1 MTNESTTQSPGFAL
15 PRRPPPTGE
24 DRWMNDATR
33 ELAVAIATLRDA
45 DEALRF
51 LRDLC
56 TVNELR
62 EFAARWEVARLLD
75 AGTSYH
81 EISDRTG
88 ASSAT
93 ISRVN
98 QWLRYGRD
106 GYRLVLDRPGAHEAT
121 APMTAVDALRL
132 AVPNKGRLEAP
143 AVELLRGA
151 GLEFELSERRLSAG
165 VRNADVELL
174 FVRTEDV
181 AEYVADGLVELGLT
195 GADLV
200 AERGGALHTILPLG
214 FGACSLVL
222 AVPRDAAADIGRRSR
237 RLPHRDLVPARD
249 RGASWPMP
257 ASRPR
262 WSRSAARSRSRRSS
276 AWPTRSSTSWRRA
289 ARCASTGCG
298 RSPRSSPR
306 RRCWWRGTGPP
317 RRDERVSR
325 PLVDMLRSVL
335 DARGREYMMMNAP
348 AEALDRIRA
357 LIPGLSGPTVMP
369 LADPAF
375 IAVHSV
381 VERSQ
386 LWRIVPALKA
396 AGARDILVVPIEKV
410 VR

>member
-1 MTNESTTQSPGFAL
+1 MTP
-15 PRRPPPTGE
+15 
-24 DRWMNDATR
+24 
-33 ELAVAIATLRDA
+33 
-45 DEALRF
+45 
-51 LRDLC
+51 
-56 TVNELR
+56 
-62 EFAARWEVARLLD
+62 
-75 AGTSYH
+75 
-81 EISDRTG
+81 
-88 ASSAT
+88 
-93 ISRVN
+93 
-98 QWLRYGRD
+98 
-106 GYRLVLDRPGAHEAT
+106 T
-121 APMTAVDALRL
+121 APLRL
-132 AVPNKGRLEAP
+132 AVPNKGRLETP
-143 AVELLRGA
+143 AIELLRGA

-200 AERGGALHTILPLG
+200 AEHGGALHTVLPLG

-222 AVPRDAAADIGRRSR
+222 AVPRDADVQRVDELAGCRIATSFPRVTAAYLAAEGVEAQVVEVRGAVEVTPQLGVADAVV
-237 RLPHRDLVPARD
+237 DLVASGSTLRVNGLRPIATLLASEAVLVARN
-249 RGASWPMP
+249 GASE
-257 ASRPR
+257 
-262 WSRSAARSRSRRSS
+262 
-276 AWPTRSSTSWRRA
+276 
-289 ARCASTGCG
+289 G
-298 RSPRSSPR
+298 
-306 RRCWWRGTGPP
+306 
-317 RRDERVSR
+317 DERVSA
-325 PLVDMLRSVL
+325 LVDMLRSVL

>member
-1 MTNESTTQSPGFAL
+1 MSAGSTP
-15 PRRPPPTGE
+15 
-24 DRWMNDATR
+24 
-33 ELAVAIATLRDA
+33 
-45 DEALRF
+45 
-51 LRDLC
+51 
-56 TVNELR
+56 
-62 EFAARWEVARLLD
+62 
-75 AGTSYH
+75 
-81 EISDRTG
+81 
-88 ASSAT
+88 
-93 ISRVN
+93 
-98 QWLRYGRD
+98 
-106 GYRLVLDRPGAHEAT
+106 
-121 APMTAVDALRL
+121 LRL

-143 AVELLRGA
+143 AIELLRSA

-200 AERGGALHTILPLG
+200 AEHGGELRTVLPLG

-222 AVPRDAAADIGRRSR
+222 AVPRERRTAAVSDLAGCRIATSFPRVTQAFLAAAGVEAQVVEVRGAVEVTPQLGVADAVV
-237 RLPHRDLVPARD
+237 DLVASGSTLRVNGLRPIATLLASEAVLLARN
-249 RGASWPMP
+249 G
-257 ASRPR
+257 
-262 WSRSAARSRSRRSS
+262 
-276 AWPTRSSTSWRRA
+276 RA
-289 ARCASTGCG
+289 ET
-298 RSPRSSPR
+298 
-306 RRCWWRGTGPP
+306 
-317 RRDERVSR
+317 DERVAA
-325 PLVDMLRSVL
+325 LVDMLRSVL

-348 AEALDRIRA
+348 ADALDRIRA

>member
-1 MTNESTTQSPGFAL
+1 MSSTTP
-15 PRRPPPTGE
+15 
-24 DRWMNDATR
+24 
-33 ELAVAIATLRDA
+33 
-45 DEALRF
+45 
-51 LRDLC
+51 
-56 TVNELR
+56 
-62 EFAARWEVARLLD
+62 
-75 AGTSYH
+75 
-81 EISDRTG
+81 
-88 ASSAT
+88 
-93 ISRVN
+93 
-98 QWLRYGRD
+98 
-106 GYRLVLDRPGAHEAT
+106 
-121 APMTAVDALRL
+121 LRL

-200 AERGGALHTILPLG
+200 AEHGGALRTILPLG

-222 AVPRDAAADIGRRSR
+222 AVPRDAEVTTVTDLAGCRIATSFPRVTAAFLADAGVEAQVVEVRGAVEVTPQ
-237 RLPHRDLVPARD
+237 LGVADAVVDLV
-249 RGASWPMP
+249 ASGSTLRVNGLRPIATLL
-257 ASRPR
+257 ASE
-262 WSRSAARSRSRRSS
+262 AVLV
-276 AWPTRSSTSWRRA
+276 TRNGLA
-289 ARCASTGCG
+289 DV
-298 RSPRSSPR
+298 
-306 RRCWWRGTGPP
+306 
-317 RRDERVSR
+317 DERVGG
-325 PLVDMLRSVL
+325 LVDMLRSVL

-348 AEALDRIRA
+348 ADALERIRA

-396 AGARDILVVPIEKV
+396 AGARDILVVPIEKI